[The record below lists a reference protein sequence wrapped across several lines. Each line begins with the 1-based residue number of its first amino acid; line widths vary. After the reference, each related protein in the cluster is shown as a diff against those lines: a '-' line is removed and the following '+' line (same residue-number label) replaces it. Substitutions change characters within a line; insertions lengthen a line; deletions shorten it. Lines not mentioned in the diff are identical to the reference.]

1 MGHERVA
8 VVGIGQTKHEATRGD
23 VSVAGLL
30 REAAGRALA
39 DAEMTPYRGPSGATT
54 TLNESVFS
62 TIPGSPAWVS
72 KANTYHRHSAKYGL
86 ADIDLRDHNAVQEE
100 FRFVA

>member
-39 DAEMTPYRGPSGATT
+39 DAEMTWS
-54 TLNESVFS
+54 
-62 TIPGSPAWVS
+62 
-72 KANTYHRHSAKYGL
+72 
-86 ADIDLRDHNAVQEE
+86 DIDAVVIGKAWTSPSLAATRSMNADTAEG
-100 FRFVA
+100 RCRRLA